1 MSLDGHGGLCC
12 CLLLPRENGANERMD
27 TNVTR
32 REARELAF
40 VLLFEK
46 TFTDESVSEI
56 MEKAREAREV
66 EADDFAARVA
76 AGAADKLPELD
87 AIIEP
92 ALQNWSKERLTRVA
106 LTVLRLA
113 VYEMKFEEDTPVSVA
128 INEAVEIAKK
138 FGGADDASFI
148 NGVLGSIART

>member
-1 MSLDGHGGLCC
+1 MFATAVRRTC
-12 CLLLPRENGANERMD
+12 ANERMD
-27 TNVTR
+27 TDVTR

-46 TFTDESVSEI
+46 TFTDETVSEI

-92 ALQNWSKERLTRVA
+92 ALQNWSKDRLTRVA

-113 VYEMKFEEDTPVSVA
+113 VYEMKFEDDTPVSVA

-148 NGVLGSIART
+148 NGVLGSIARA

>member
-1 MSLDGHGGLCC
+1 
-12 CLLLPRENGANERMD
+12 MD

-66 EADDFAARVA
+66 ETDDFATRVA

-92 ALQNWSKERLTRVA
+92 ALHNWSKERLTRVA

-113 VYEMKFEEDTPVSVA
+113 VYEMKFEDDTPVSVA

>member
-1 MSLDGHGGLCC
+1 MFATAARRTC
-12 CLLLPRENGANERMD
+12 ANERMD
-27 TNVTR
+27 TDVTR

-46 TFTDESVSEI
+46 TFTDETVSEI

-92 ALQNWSKERLTRVA
+92 ALQNWSKDRLTRVA

-113 VYEMKFEEDTPVSVA
+113 VYEMKFEDDTPVSVA

-148 NGVLGSIART
+148 NGVLGSIARA

>member
-1 MSLDGHGGLCC
+1 M
-12 CLLLPRENGANERMD
+12 
-27 TNVTR
+27 TR

-46 TFTDESVSEI
+46 TFTDETVSEI

-92 ALQNWSKERLTRVA
+92 ALQNWSKDRLTRVA

-113 VYEMKFEEDTPVSVA
+113 VYEMKFEDDTPVSVA

-148 NGVLGSIART
+148 NGVLGSIARA

>member
-1 MSLDGHGGLCC
+1 
-12 CLLLPRENGANERMD
+12 MD